1 MVREISKP
9 SLVIAHG
16 SVFIKECSSLFELP
30 SSLDS
35 HRAHR
40 NTATRPEYD
49 QSKESCSIY
58 LLTRSIVESQSR
70 GD

>member
-1 MVREISKP
+1 MLMAQC
-9 SLVIAHG
+9 SLNNVP
-16 SVFIKECSSLFELP
+16 LFELP

-40 NTATRPEYD
+40 NTTTRPQYD
-49 QSKESCSIY
+49 QSKESCTIY

-70 GD
+70 GG